1 MPHYRESGKLVSLLG
16 QSVKEELREHFVVLE
31 RRLRLLPSA
40 AFVGVLAKLHAAE
53 DVLEEVA
60 HVRPRLRRHLAQL
73 LQRGVKE
80 LLLLWRNYEFLVLCQ
95 FTMHKSFQVSEVS

>member
-1 MPHYRESGKLVSLLG
+1 MSLLG
-16 QSVKEELREHFVVLE
+16 QSVEEELREHFVVLE

-40 AFVGVLAKLHAAE
+40 AAAVVGVLAKLHAAE
-53 DVLEEVA
+53 DVLEEVP

-73 LQRGVKE
+73 LQRGVEE